1 MIREYIRRS
10 RRSARISSGCCSQ
23 ATLVA
28 QVERQRQV
36 RFERLPPLPG
46 DTYSPALELQSVR
59 CTVAFGE
66 LGSAWFAEPRGLGE
80 LDLTCNAGVLLGPQL
95 GQRFGNPAVQR
106 SESVQPRVTGSAEGD
121 QGIRNIAR
129 VTVMD
134 GELFTGPAYTATMVV
149 AGQDFFPQ
157 AGETGAAAVPAP
169 VTSPT
174 EPAAKELET
183 PAGAAERDLMGAGH
197 GLPY

>member
-1 MIREYIRRS
+1 M
-10 RRSARISSGCCSQ
+10 A
-23 ATLVA
+23 AVA
-28 QVERQRQV
+28 AQRQV
-36 RFERLPPLPG
+36 RFERLTRLKPPALPG

-59 CTVAFGE
+59 CTVA
-66 LGSAWFAEPRGLGE
+66 LVNSARRGLQSRAASGE

-149 AGQDFFPQ
+149 AGQDFSRK
-157 AGETGAAAVPAP
+157 PA
-169 VTSPT
+169 
-174 EPAAKELET
+174 KR
-183 PAGAAERDLMGAGH
+183 ERLRCQR
-197 GLPY
+197 P